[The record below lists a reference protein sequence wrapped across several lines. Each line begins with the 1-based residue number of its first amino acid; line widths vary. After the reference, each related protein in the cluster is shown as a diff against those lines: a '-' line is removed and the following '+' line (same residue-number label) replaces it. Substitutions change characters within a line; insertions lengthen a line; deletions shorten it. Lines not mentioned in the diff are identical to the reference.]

1 MNFDWSDEQL
11 ELRRSIVEF
20 AQRELNHNVAERDI
34 ACEFSRDAWRK
45 CANFGIQSFPIA
57 EAYGGRGLEPL
68 SCFLAMEGLGY
79 GCRDN
84 GLTFS
89 LNAHAV
95 SVVQT
100 LIDAGSDEQKQKY
113 LRGICSGDLIG
124 GYAMTEPESGSD
136 AYSLRTTYS
145 EADNGYVLN
154 GHKAFITFGPV
165 ADFFLVFATSNR
177 DLGHWGISLFVVDRD
192 SPGLEIKPNKPKMGL
207 RTAPIGELVLD
218 ECRVGPDAI
227 VGNEGSGASI
237 FHAGQDVERAAILAS
252 QIGAM
257 EYQIERAVE
266 YAQTREQFGKPIG
279 KFQSVANRI
288 ADMKIRLESARLLA
302 YKAVWQIQRGL
313 PASLDAAIAKVTVA
327 DAFVKSSLDCILVFG
342 GRGYL
347 TETEIERDLRDAA
360 GGPVYGGTSDIQRII
375 IARQLGL

>member
-1 MNFDWSDEQL
+1 M
-11 ELRRSIVEF
+11 
-20 AQRELNHNVAERDI
+20 
-34 ACEFSRDAWRK
+34 
-45 CANFGIQSFPIA
+45 
-57 EAYGGRGLEPL
+57 
-68 SCFLAMEGLGY
+68 
-79 GCRDN
+79 
-84 GLTFS
+84 
-89 LNAHAV
+89 
-95 SVVQT
+95 QT
-100 LIDAGSDEQKQKY
+100 LIDAGSDEQNQKY
-113 LRGICSGDLIG
+113 LRGISSGELIG
-124 GYAMTEPESGSD
+124 AYAMTEPGSGSD

-145 EADNGYVLN
+145 ESDGGYVLH
-154 GHKAFITFGPV
+154 GHKALITFAPV
-165 ADFFLVFATSNR
+165 ADFFLVFATSNP

-192 SPGLEIKPNKPKMGL
+192 SPGLEVKPNKPKMGL

-218 ECRVGPDAI
+218 GCRVGAGSL
-227 VGNEGSGASI
+227 VGDEGSGASI

-302 YKAVWQIQRGL
+302 YKAVWQIQQGL
-313 PASLDAAIAKVTVA
+313 PASMDAAIAKVSMA
-327 DAFVKSSLDCILVFG
+327 DAFIKSSLDSILVFG

-347 TETEIERDLRDAA
+347 TETEIERDLRDAV

>member
-1 MNFDWSDEQL
+1 
-11 ELRRSIVEF
+11 
-20 AQRELNHNVAERDI
+20 
-34 ACEFSRDAWRK
+34 
-45 CANFGIQSFPIA
+45 
-57 EAYGGRGLEPL
+57 
-68 SCFLAMEGLGY
+68 
-79 GCRDN
+79 
-84 GLTFS
+84 
-89 LNAHAV
+89 
-95 SVVQT
+95 
-100 LIDAGSDEQKQKY
+100 
-113 LRGICSGDLIG
+113 
-124 GYAMTEPESGSD
+124 MTEPESGSD